1 MSASIQN
8 TPLEELPDQATSSA
22 ASLASAN
29 RAASNHTASN
39 HTPMMRQ
46 YHGLKAQHPD
56 MLLFYRMG
64 DFYELFFEDAEK
76 ASRLLGITLTH
87 RGTSNGAPIK
97 MAGVPYH
104 AAEQYLAKLAK
115 LGEAVAI
122 CEQVGDPAISKGPVD
137 RQVTRILT
145 PGTLTDTALLDES
158 RDNQLLSIFQAD
170 GVIGLARLNLASGA
184 FILSEIAV
192 GLLAQEIERIAP
204 SEILLADD
212 FQHAA
217 INSSKVAK
225 KRLSPWQFDFDSAF
239 NTLTKQLNTYDLN
252 GFGCASLQ
260 PAICAAGALLDYVK
274 HTQRTALPHIN
285 ALSVETTSAYIQLDA
300 ATRRNLEIDMTL
312 RGETSPTLYSLLNTT
327 QTAMGARLL
336 RHWLHHPLQDR
347 NLVMKRHDAIT
358 ELIQKDGFLSLN
370 QLLKAIGDIERMTAR
385 IALKTARPRDLSG
398 LAMSLQQLPLLQTQL
413 QNSQTSLLQTLGSSL
428 TAPAAVVGLLTTAIK
443 PEPSTVLREGGVIAD
458 GYDAELDELRAL
470 QNNHGEFLLQY
481 EAAEKA
487 RTGIANLKVE
497 YNSVHGFYIE
507 MSRSQAESAPT
518 EYRRRQTL
526 KNVER
531 FITPELKAF
540 EDKVLSANDRALA
553 REKMLYAE
561 VLEQL
566 LPHITALQ
574 ANAGAVASLDV
585 LCCFAERAVALNY
598 VAPQFITEAGLQI
611 SGGRHPVVEN
621 ITQPF
626 VANDVTL
633 NPYRQLLLITGPNMG
648 GKSTFMRQTALVVL
662 LAHCGCYVPAIS
674 AKIGEI
680 DRIMT
685 RIGASDDL
693 AGGRSTFMVEMTET
707 ANILHNATE
716 KSLVLLD
723 EIGRGTSTF
732 DGLSLAWAVAKQ
744 LLEKNRSYTLFATH
758 YFELTRIVDE
768 FKHAANVHLDAV
780 EHGPENNKVIVF
792 MHKVEEGAANQSYG
806 LQVAQL
812 AGIPKSVV
820 AAAKRKLIQL
830 ENNQVY
836 SNVAQPDM
844 FMASEPAADLP
855 VHPVVSAL
863 DAIQVDDLTPKQALD
878 LLYKLKDL
886 LEN

>member
-1 MSASIQN
+1 
-8 TPLEELPDQATSSA
+8 
-22 ASLASAN
+22 
-29 RAASNHTASN
+29 
-39 HTPMMRQ
+39 
-46 YHGLKAQHPD
+46 

-76 ASRLLGITLTH
+76 ASRLLGITLTQ
-87 RGTSNGAPIK
+87 RGSSNGQPIK

-122 CEQVGDPAISKGPVD
+122 CEQVGDPATSKGPVA
-137 RQVTRILT
+137 REVARILT
-145 PGTLTDTALLDES
+145 PGTLTDTALLDEL

-170 GVIGLARLNLASGA
+170 GVVGLARLNLASGS
-184 FILSEIAV
+184 FVLSEIAV

-204 SEILLADD
+204 SEILYADD

-217 INSSKVAK
+217 LSLSKVAK
-225 KRLSPWQFDFDSAF
+225 KRLSSWQFDFDSAF
-239 NTLTKQLNTYDLN
+239 STLTKQFNTYDLN
-252 GFGCASLQ
+252 GFGCADLK

-274 HTQRTALPHIN
+274 HTQRTTLPHIN
-285 ALSVETTSAYIQLDA
+285 AISVETTSAYIQLDA
-300 ATRRNLEIDMTL
+300 ATRRNLEIDITL
-312 RGETSPTLYSLLNTT
+312 RGEAAPTLYSLLNTT

-336 RHWLHHPLQDR
+336 RQWLHHPLRDR
-347 NLVMKRHDAIT
+347 SLSLKRHEAIADLIASGRYA
-358 ELIQKDGFLSLN
+358 ELRQALRS
-370 QLLKAIGDIERMTAR
+370 IGDIERITAR
-385 IALKTARPRDLSG
+385 VALKTARPRDLSG
-398 LAMSLQQLPLLQTQL
+398 LAASLQQLPILQTLLQNLT
-413 QNSQTSLLQTLGSSL
+413 SSLLQTLGEHLS
-428 TAPAAVVGLLTTAIK
+428 APHAVVNLLTTAIK
-443 PEPSTVLREGGVIAD
+443 AEPSVVLREGGVIAD
-458 GYDAELDELRAL
+458 GYDAELDELRAI
-470 QNNHGEFLLQY
+470 QTDHGDFLLQF
-481 EAAEKA
+481 EAAEKE

-507 MSRSQAESAPT
+507 MSRTQAESAPA

-553 REKMLYAE
+553 REKMLYE
-561 VLEQL
+561 QVL
-566 LPHITALQ
+566 TALGQ
-574 ANAGAVASLDV
+574 YIAALQTNAGAVASLDV
-585 LCCFAERAVALNY
+585 LCCFAERAISLNY
-598 VAPQFITEAGLQI
+598 VAPQFTTDAGI
-611 SGGRHPVVEN
+611 EIINGRHPVVEQ
-621 ITQPF
+621 ISVQTSGQPF
-626 VANDVTL
+626 IANDVLL

-648 GKSTFMRQTALVVL
+648 GKSTFMRQTALIVL
-662 LAHCGCYVPAIS
+662 LANCGCYVPATE

-707 ANILHNATE
+707 ANILHNASDKT
-716 KSLVLLD
+716 LVLLD

-768 FKHAANVHLDAV
+768 FKYAANVHLDAV
-780 EHGPENNKVIVF
+780 EHGNSIVF

-812 AGIPKSVV
+812 AGIPRSVV
-820 AAAKRKLIQL
+820 NAAKRKLTQL
-830 ENNQVY
+830 ENNQVAT
-836 SNVAQPDM
+836 SSAQPDM
-844 FMASEPAADLP
+844 FTVDALP
-855 VHPVVSAL
+855 KEVAVHPVVSEL
-863 DAIQVDDLTPKQALD
+863 EMIKPDDLTPRQALEM
-878 LLYKLKDL
+878 LYKLK
-886 LEN
+886 NIAASST

>member
-1 MSASIQN
+1 MSKIQQP
-8 TPLEELPDQATSSA
+8 TAHEASA
-22 ASLASAN
+22 AS
-29 RAASNHTASN
+29 HTAST

-46 YHGLKAQHPD
+46 YLGLKAQHPD

-87 RGTSNGAPIK
+87 RGSSNGQPIK

-104 AAEQYLAKLAK
+104 AAEGYLAKLAK

-122 CEQVGDPAISKGPVD
+122 CEQIGDPATSKGPVD
-137 RQVTRILT
+137 RQVARILT

-192 GLLAQEIERIAP
+192 GLLGQEIERIAP

-217 INSSKVAK
+217 IALSKVAK

-239 NTLTKQLNTYDLN
+239 NTLTKQFNTYDLN
-252 GFGCASLQ
+252 GFGCASLN

-274 HTQRTALPHIN
+274 HTQRTTLPHIN
-285 ALSVETTSAYIQLDA
+285 AISVEVTSAYVQLDA

-312 RGETSPTLYSLLNTT
+312 RGEASPTLYSLLNTT

-336 RHWLHHPLQDR
+336 RHWLHHPMQDR
-347 NLVMKRHDAIT
+347 NLVMKRHEAVA
-358 ELIQKDGFLSLN
+358 ELIQNNSYAMLP
-370 QLLKAIGDIERMTAR
+370 LKNIGDIERITAR

-398 LAMSLQQLPLLQTQL
+398 LSASLQQLPLLQVQL
-413 QNSQTSLLQTLGSSL
+413 QSTQTSLLQTLGSSL
-428 TAPAAVVGLLTTAIK
+428 TAPNAVVSLLTTAIK
-443 PEPSTVLREGGVIAD
+443 AEPSVVLREGGVIAD
-458 GYDAELDELRAL
+458 GYDADLDELRAL

-487 RTGIANLKVE
+487 RTGITNLKVE

-507 MSRSQAESAPT
+507 MSRTQAETAPV

-553 REKMLYAE
+553 REKMLFAE
-561 VLEQL
+561 VLEKL
-566 LPHITALQ
+566 MPFIVALQ
-574 ANAGAVASLDV
+574 TNAGAVASLDV
-585 LCCFAERAVALNY
+585 LSCFAERAETLNY
-598 VAPQFITEAGLQI
+598 VAPEFITEAAIQI
-611 SGGRHPVVEN
+611 ANGRHPVVES
-621 ITQPF
+621 IAQPF
-626 VANDVTL
+626 IANDVVL

-648 GKSTFMRQTALVVL
+648 GKSTFMRQTALIVL
-662 LAHCGCYVPAIS
+662 LAHCGCYIPASS

-707 ANILHNATE
+707 ANILHNATD

-768 FKHAANVHLDAV
+768 FKQAANVHLDAV
-780 EHGPENNKVIVF
+780 EHGHNIVF

-820 AAAKRKLIQL
+820 ASAKRKLLQL
-830 ENNQVY
+830 ENQ
-836 SNVAQPDM
+836 NVANNHSQVDL
-844 FMASEPAADLP
+844 FASDAIAPEIVL
-855 VHPVVSAL
+855 HPVVNAL
-863 DAIQVDDLTPKQALD
+863 EGVNPDDLTPKQALEV
-878 LLYKLKDL
+878 LYHLKTFV
-886 LEN
+886 

>member
-1 MSASIQN
+1 MKKSEDN
-8 TPLEELPDQATSSA
+8 NRLDNSSG
-22 ASLASAN
+22 LVE
-29 RAASNHTASN
+29 N

-46 YHGLKAQHPD
+46 YLGLKAQHPD

-76 ASRLLGITLTH
+76 ASRLLGITLTQ
-87 RGTSNGAPIK
+87 RGSSNGQPIK

-122 CEQVGDPAISKGPVD
+122 CEQVGDPATSKGPVA
-137 RQVTRILT
+137 REVARILT
-145 PGTLTDTALLDES
+145 PGTLTDTALLDEL

-170 GVIGLARLNLASGA
+170 GVVGLARLNLASGS
-184 FILSEIAV
+184 FVLSEIAV

-204 SEILLADD
+204 SEILYADD

-217 INSSKVAK
+217 LSLSKVAK
-225 KRLSPWQFDFDSAF
+225 KRLSSWQFDFDSAF
-239 NTLTKQLNTYDLN
+239 STLTKQFNTYDLN
-252 GFGCASLQ
+252 GFGCADLK

-274 HTQRTALPHIN
+274 HTQRTTLPHIN
-285 ALSVETTSAYIQLDA
+285 AISVETTSAYIQLDA
-300 ATRRNLEIDMTL
+300 ATRRNLEIDITL
-312 RGETSPTLYSLLNTT
+312 RGEAAPTLYSLLNTT

-336 RHWLHHPLQDR
+336 RQWLHHPLRDR
-347 NLVMKRHDAIT
+347 SLSLKRHEAIADLIASGRYA
-358 ELIQKDGFLSLN
+358 ELRQALRS
-370 QLLKAIGDIERMTAR
+370 IGDIERITAR
-385 IALKTARPRDLSG
+385 VALKTARPRDLSG
-398 LAMSLQQLPLLQTQL
+398 LAASLQQLPILQTLLQ
-413 QNSQTSLLQTLGSSL
+413 NHASSLLQTLGEHLS
-428 TAPAAVVGLLTTAIK
+428 APHAVVNLLTTAIK
-443 PEPSTVLREGGVIAD
+443 AEPSVVLREGGVIAD
-458 GYDAELDELRAL
+458 GYDAELDELRAI
-470 QNNHGEFLLQY
+470 QTDHGDFLLQF
-481 EAAEKA
+481 EAAEKE

-507 MSRSQAESAPT
+507 MSRTQAESAPA

-553 REKMLYAE
+553 REKMLYE
-561 VLEQL
+561 QVL
-566 LPHITALQ
+566 TALGQ
-574 ANAGAVASLDV
+574 YIAALQTNAGAVASLDV
-585 LCCFAERAVALNY
+585 LCCFAERAISLNY
-598 VAPQFITEAGLQI
+598 VAPQFTTDAGI
-611 SGGRHPVVEN
+611 EIINGRHPVVEQ
-621 ITQPF
+621 ISVQTSGQPF
-626 VANDVTL
+626 IANDVLL

-648 GKSTFMRQTALVVL
+648 GKSTFMRQTALIVL
-662 LAHCGCYVPAIS
+662 LANCGCYVPATE

-707 ANILHNATE
+707 ANILHNASDKT
-716 KSLVLLD
+716 LVLLD

-768 FKHAANVHLDAV
+768 FKYAANVHLDAV
-780 EHGPENNKVIVF
+780 EHGNSIVF

-812 AGIPKSVV
+812 AGIPRSVV
-820 AAAKRKLIQL
+820 NAAKRKLTQL
-830 ENNQVY
+830 ENNQVAT
-836 SNVAQPDM
+836 SSAQPDM
-844 FMASEPAADLP
+844 FTVDALP
-855 VHPVVSAL
+855 KEVAVHPVVSEL
-863 DAIQVDDLTPKQALD
+863 EMIKPDDLTPRQALEM
-878 LLYKLKDL
+878 LYKLK
-886 LEN
+886 NIAASST

>member
-1 MSASIQN
+1 MN
-8 TPLEELPDQATSSA
+8 
-22 ASLASAN
+22 
-29 RAASNHTASN
+29 N

-46 YHGLKAQHPD
+46 YLGLKSQHPD

-76 ASRLLGITLTH
+76 ASKLLGITLTQ
-87 RGTSNGAPIK
+87 RGTSNGQPIK

-122 CEQVGDPAISKGPVD
+122 CEQVGDPATSKGPVD
-137 RQVTRILT
+137 RQVARILT

-158 RDNQLLSIFQAD
+158 RDNQLLSIFQAE
-170 GVIGLARLNLASGA
+170 GVIGLARLNLASGT
-184 FILSEIAV
+184 FILSEIAL
-192 GLLAQEIERIAP
+192 GLLGQEIERIAP

-217 INSSKVAK
+217 LSISKVAK

-252 GFGCASLQ
+252 GFGCASLN

-347 NLVMKRHDAIT
+347 SLVMKRHEAIAD
-358 ELIQKDGFLSLN
+358 LIQNNGYSSIN
-370 QLLKAIGDIERMTAR
+370 QALRAIGDIERITTR

-398 LAMSLQQLPLLQTQL
+398 LSMSLQQLPMLQAQL
-413 QNSQTSLLQTLGSSL
+413 QGLRTSLLQTLGSSL
-428 TAPAAVVGLLTTAIK
+428 TAPSAFVTLLDAAIK
-443 PEPSTVLREGGVIAD
+443 PEPSVVLREGGVIAD

-470 QNNHGEFLLQY
+470 QNNHGEFLLQF
-481 EAAEKA
+481 EAAEKV
-487 RTGIANLKVE
+487 RTGITNLKVE

-507 MSRSQAESAPT
+507 MSRTQAESAPA

-553 REKMLYAE
+553 REKILYAE
-561 VLEQL
+561 VLDKL
-566 LPHITALQ
+566 APYIAALQ
-574 ANAGAVASLDV
+574 TNAGAVASLDV
-585 LCCFAERAVALNY
+585 LCCFAERAVTLNY
-598 VAPQFITEAGLQI
+598 VAPDFTTEAGI
-611 SGGRHPVVEN
+611 HIVNGRHPVVER
-621 ITQPF
+621 ISVEQISVATSGQPF
-626 VANDVTL
+626 IANDVTL

-648 GKSTFMRQTALVVL
+648 GKSTFMRQTALIVL
-662 LAHCGCYVPAIS
+662 LAHCGCYVPANV

-780 EHGPENNKVIVF
+780 EHGNNIVF

-830 ENNQVY
+830 ENNQVAT
-836 SNVAQPDM
+836 NTAQPDM
-844 FMASEPAADLP
+844 FMTSEPIVELP
-855 VHPVVSAL
+855 VHPVISEL
-863 DAIQVDDLTPKQALD
+863 ETMQPDDFTPKQALD
-878 LLYKLKDL
+878 LLYKLKEL
-886 LEN
+886 TNIS

>member
-1 MSASIQN
+1 MSNIQQ
-8 TPLEELPDQATSSA
+8 PISPAESAATS
-22 ASLASAN
+22 
-29 RAASNHTASN
+29 

-46 YHGLKAQHPD
+46 YLGLKAQHPD

-87 RGTSNGAPIK
+87 RGSSNGQPIK

-104 AAEQYLAKLAK
+104 AAEGYLAKLAK

-122 CEQVGDPAISKGPVD
+122 CEQIGDPATSKGPVD
-137 RQVTRILT
+137 RQVARILT

-170 GVIGLARLNLASGA
+170 GMIGLARLNLASGT

-192 GLLAQEIERIAP
+192 GLLGQEIERIAP

-217 INSSKVAK
+217 IGLSKVAK

-239 NTLTKQLNTYDLN
+239 NTLTKQFNTYDLN
-252 GFGCASLQ
+252 GFGCASLN

-274 HTQRTALPHIN
+274 HTQRTTLPHIN
-285 ALSVETTSAYIQLDA
+285 AISVEVTSAYVQLDA

-312 RGETSPTLYSLLNTT
+312 RGEASPTLYSLLNTT

-347 NLVMKRHDAIT
+347 NLVMKRHEAVA
-358 ELIQKDGFLSLN
+358 ELIQNNSYTMLPMKN
-370 QLLKAIGDIERMTAR
+370 IGDIERITAR

-398 LAMSLQQLPLLQTQL
+398 LSASLQQLPLLQAQL
-413 QNSQTSLLQTLGSSL
+413 QSSQTSLLQTLGSSL
-428 TAPAAVVGLLTTAIK
+428 TPQNAVVSLLTTAIK
-443 PEPSTVLREGGVIAD
+443 AEPSVVLREGGVIAD

-487 RTGIANLKVE
+487 RTGITNLKVE

-507 MSRSQAESAPT
+507 MSRTQAETAPA

-553 REKMLYAE
+553 REKLLFAE
-561 VLEQL
+561 VLEKL
-566 LPHITALQ
+566 MPFIVALQ
-574 ANAGAVASLDV
+574 TNAGAVASLDV
-585 LCCFAERAVALNY
+585 LSCFAERAETLNY
-598 VAPQFITEAGLQI
+598 VAPEFITEAGIQI
-611 SGGRHPVVEN
+611 VNGRHPVVES
-621 ITQPF
+621 IAQPF
-626 VANDVTL
+626 IANDVVL

-648 GKSTFMRQTALVVL
+648 GKSTFMRQTALIVL
-662 LAHCGCYVPAIS
+662 LAHCGCYVSASS

-707 ANILHNATE
+707 ANILHNATD

-768 FKHAANVHLDAV
+768 FKQAANVHLDAV
-780 EHGPENNKVIVF
+780 EHGHNIVF

-820 AAAKRKLIQL
+820 ASAKRKLLQL
-830 ENNQVY
+830 ENQ
-836 SNVAQPDM
+836 NVANSNAQVDL
-844 FMASEPAADLP
+844 FASEAIAPEIVL
-855 VHPVVSAL
+855 HPVVNAL
-863 DAIQVDDLTPKQALD
+863 EGVNPDDLTPKQALEV
-878 LLYKLKDL
+878 LYQLKTFV
-886 LEN
+886 